1 MKESGRK
8 MIRKA
13 GQLTL
18 WAKIQLM
25 GHTYRPI

>member
-18 WAKIQLM
+18 WAKIQ